1 MTKQEDIREGA
12 ILALMDYKGFDRAP
26 TETIIDFVFNYLH
39 EQGVVIKGL
48 PLGESHPHLSA
59 YFTCESLIDEDKG

>member
-39 EQGVVIKGL
+39 VQEVMISSK
-48 PLGESHPHLSA
+48 ETTYHLSNIVM
-59 YFTCESLIDEDKG
+59 EPLIDEDKG